1 VLVSGSAGLANADPV
16 LRRAALKQG
25 RTSRVMLINGT
36 ADPIN
41 HYQGGMVTLFGF
53 ASRGSVMSSVASAQ
67 NFAER
72 NGIRRPAISGQ
83 LPKGFSGDPTS
94 VETLTW
100 HANGEPLSC
109 LYTVR
114 GGGHVI
120 PQQAYRF
127 PRLLGKTTSVLN
139 APREAIH
146 FFEHQKFV

>member
-1 VLVSGSAGLANADPV
+1 MLVSGSAGLANADPV

-41 HYQGGMVTLFGF
+41 PYQAGMVTLFGF

-100 HANGEPLSC
+100 HANGELAKPAK
-109 LYTVR
+109 R
-114 GGGHVI
+114 D
-120 PQQAYRF
+120 
-127 PRLLGKTTSVLN
+127 
-139 APREAIH
+139 
-146 FFEHQKFV
+146 